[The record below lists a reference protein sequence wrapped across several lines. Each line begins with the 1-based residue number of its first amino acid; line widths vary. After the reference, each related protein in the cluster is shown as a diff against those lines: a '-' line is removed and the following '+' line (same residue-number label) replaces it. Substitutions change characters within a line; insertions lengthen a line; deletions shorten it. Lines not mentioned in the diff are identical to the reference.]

1 MDLKYKTQNNFREVT
16 FLWLLNL
23 VLLSSKQ
30 NIVFTMVDCSIAVGM
45 QPMAIGLIL
54 NGLI

>member
-54 NGLI
+54 TGLI